1 MLSLLKEYLRMRRR
15 GVPTLVILLTATLAA
30 SPQVAAQNGNA
41 AAQATAQ
48 QPGGTGP
55 AGQAPVPPQ
64 PADLTQQPPAHG
76 DEPPEAEGDRERRPP
91 PFPAHQRPPAPQAVL
106 DRGKTMYASMCSAC
120 HGADA
125 RGGQLGGVNL
135 LRSPTVL
142 GDRDGELVLPIV
154 KNGRPGTAMAA
165 MPLPD
170 DDTKAIVAFLHSL
183 QAAGSNQGGPPPG
196 PPVELNI
203 VVGDAKA
210 GAAYF
215 ATTCASCHSPSDD
228 LAGIA
233 SRVPDAKAL
242 QSLWVS
248 GGRASGRGPGRR
260 RRPVEQAASA
270 TVRLPHE
277 VVQGRIVRID
287 DFLVTLALEDGTT
300 RTIRR
305 SGNTP
310 PVEITDPLA
319 RHNALLA
326 RYTNKTMH
334 DVTAY
339 LATLK

>member
-1 MLSLLKEYLRMRRR
+1 MRGR
-15 GVPTLVILLTATLAA
+15 GVPTLVILLGATLAA
-30 SPQVAAQNGNA
+30 SLQVTAQNQNA
-41 AAQATAQ
+41 AAQPTTQ
-48 QPGGTGP
+48 QPGAGAP
-55 AGQAPVPPQ
+55 AAQAPVPPQ
-64 PADLTQQPPAHG
+64 PADPAQQPPAHG
-76 DEPPEAEGDRERRPP
+76 EQPQEDEGERERRPP
-91 PFPAHQRPPAPQAVL
+91 PFPAHQRPPAPPAVL

-165 MPLPD
+165 MPMPD
-170 DDTKAIVAFLHSL
+170 DDIKAIVAFLHSL
-183 QAAGSNQGGPPPG
+183 QAAGSNQGEPPPG

-203 VVGDAKA
+203 LVGDAKA

-233 SRVPDAKAL
+233 SRVPDAKLL
-242 QSLWVS
+242 QNLWVS
-248 GGRASGRGPGRR
+248 GGRARGRGPGRR
-260 RRPVEQAASA
+260 RRKVEQAP
-270 TVRLPHE
+270 TVRVTLPNE
-277 VVQGRIVRID
+277 VLQGRLVRID
-287 DFLVTLALEDGTT
+287 DFLVTLALDDGTT
-300 RTIRR
+300 RSVRR
-305 SGNTP
+305 SGGTP
-310 PVEITDPLA
+310 AVEITDALA

-326 RYTNKTMH
+326 GYTNKTMH

>member
-1 MLSLLKEYLRMRRR
+1 MRGR
-15 GVPTLVILLTATLAA
+15 GVRTLVILLGATLAA
-30 SPQVAAQNGNA
+30 SLQVTAQNQNPA
-41 AAQATAQ
+41 APPTAQ
-48 QPGGTGP
+48 QPGGTAPG
-55 AGQAPVPPQ
+55 AQVPVPPQ
-64 PADLTQQPPAHG
+64 PADPAQQPPAHG
-76 DEPPEAEGDRERRPP
+76 DEPPEDEGERERRPP
-91 PFPAHQRPPAPQAVL
+91 PFPAHQRPLAPAAVL

-165 MPLPD
+165 MPMPD
-170 DDTKAIVAFLHSL
+170 DDSKAIVAFLHSL

-203 VVGDAKA
+203 LVGDAKA

-215 ATTCASCHSPSDD
+215 ATTCASCHSPSGD

-233 SRVPDAKAL
+233 SRVPEAKSL
-242 QSLWVS
+242 QNLWVS

-260 RRPVEQAASA
+260 RRNAEQAA
-270 TVRLPHE
+270 TVKVTLPNE
-277 VVQGRIVRID
+277 VLQGRLVRMD
-287 DFLVTLALEDGTT
+287 DFLVTLAFEDGTT

-305 SGNTP
+305 SGDTP
-310 PVEITDPLA
+310 AVEIADPLA

-326 RYTNKTMH
+326 EYTNKTMH

>member
-1 MLSLLKEYLRMRRR
+1 MRGR
-15 GVPTLVILLTATLAA
+15 GVPTLVILLGATIAA
-30 SPQVAAQNGNA
+30 SLQVRAQNQNA
-41 AAQATAQ
+41 AAQPTAQ
-48 QPGGTGP
+48 QPGAGAP
-55 AGQAPVPPQ
+55 AAQAPVPPQ
-64 PADLTQQPPAHG
+64 PADPAQQPPAHG
-76 DEPPEAEGDRERRPP
+76 EQPQEDEGERERRPP
-91 PFPAHQRPPAPQAVL
+91 PFPAHQRPLAPPAVL

-165 MPLPD
+165 MPMPD
-170 DDTKAIVAFLHSL
+170 DDIKAVVAFLHSL
-183 QAAGSNQGGPPPG
+183 QAAGSNQGEPPPG

-203 VVGDAKA
+203 LVGDARA

-233 SRVPDAKAL
+233 SRVPDAKSL
-242 QSLWVS
+242 QNLWVS
-248 GGRASGRGPGRR
+248 GGRATGRGPGRR
-260 RRPVEQAASA
+260 RRSGEQAA
-270 TVRLPHE
+270 TVNVTLPNE
-277 VVQGRIVRID
+277 VLQGQLVRID
-287 DFLVTLALEDGTT
+287 DFLVTLALDDGTT
-300 RTIRR
+300 RTVRR
-305 SGNTP
+305 SGGTP
-310 PVEITDPLA
+310 AVEITDPLA

-326 RYTNKTMH
+326 AYTNKTMH

>member
-1 MLSLLKEYLRMRRR
+1 MRGR
-15 GVPTLVILLTATLAA
+15 GVPTLVILLGATLAA
-30 SPQVAAQNGNA
+30 SLQVTAQNQNA
-41 AAQATAQ
+41 AAQPTTQ
-48 QPGGTGP
+48 QPGAGAP
-55 AGQAPVPPQ
+55 AAQAPVPPQ
-64 PADLTQQPPAHG
+64 PADPAQQPPAHG
-76 DEPPEAEGDRERRPP
+76 EQPQEDEGERERRPP
-91 PFPAHQRPPAPQAVL
+91 PFPAHQRPLAPPAVL

-165 MPLPD
+165 MPMPD
-170 DDTKAIVAFLHSL
+170 DDIKAIVAFLHSL
-183 QAAGSNQGGPPPG
+183 QAAGSNQGEPPPG

-203 VVGDAKA
+203 LVGDAKA

-233 SRVPDAKAL
+233 SRVPDAKLL
-242 QSLWVS
+242 QNLWVS
-248 GGRASGRGPGRR
+248 GGRARGRGPGRR
-260 RRPVEQAASA
+260 RRKVEQAA
-270 TVRLPHE
+270 TVRVTLPNE
-277 VVQGRIVRID
+277 VLQGRLVRID
-287 DFLVTLALEDGTT
+287 DFLVTLALDDGTT
-300 RTIRR
+300 RSVRR
-305 SGNTP
+305 SGGTP
-310 PVEITDPLA
+310 AVEITDALA

-326 RYTNKTMH
+326 GYTNKTMH